1 MITTTTDT
9 ATTST
14 ALAPAPGTAAG
25 TGDAMIKVEGLTK
38 TYAMGDVEVHA
49 LAGVSFE
56 VRRGELLAIMGPSG
70 SGKSTL
76 MNLLGC

>member
-1 MITTTTDT
+1 MAT
-9 ATTST
+9 ATTPTSS
-14 ALAPAPGTAAG
+14 APARPPG
-25 TGDAMIKVEGLTK
+25 DVIIKVDDLTK